1 MGGLKKLLKSDLII
15 DHIYVSAFY
24 HPEGKDKENPGVKA
38 AEKQEAHRENKP
50 LVHSVEDLEL
60 VERSKFIWQTIG
72 EHYKMTLRD
81 GGSLWCCAVEGGY
94 SPLQAFPSGKLR
106 KLADGVLPL
115 NYCLGVCEDKAR
127 QMDAAQP
134 ARKDALW
141 RGAPATEK
149 QVNALRR
156 MGVSVDDGM
165 TKGEASELLN
175 KTLGV
180 AATNSQR
187 WFISRHGLH
196 AHPEMLTKGEAG
208 RLIGAFKAR
217 GARCA

>member
-1 MGGLKKLLKSDLII
+1 MDVAKRHRLAGFGTLAGDKPLAMSKKRTLLQA
-15 DHIYVSAFY
+15 V
-24 HPEGKDKENPGVKA
+24 EA

-50 LVHSVEDLEL
+50 LVHSVEDLDL
-60 VERSKFIWQTIG
+60 FERSKFVWQTIG
-72 EHYKMTLRD
+72 KHYRLTLRD
-81 GGSLWCCAVEGGY
+81 GGSLWCCAVDGGY
-94 SPLQAFPSGKLR
+94 SPLQAYPSGR
-106 KLADGVLPL
+106 MRELADGVLPL
-115 NYCLGVCEDKAR
+115 DYCMGVCEDKAR
-127 QMDAAQP
+127 QMDAAQS
-134 ARKDALW
+134 ARKDAPW

-165 TKGEASELLN
+165 TKGEASELLTQ
-175 KTLGV
+175 TLGA

-196 AHPEMLTKGEAG
+196 AHPELLTKGEAG
-208 RLIGAFKAR
+208 RLIGAYKAR